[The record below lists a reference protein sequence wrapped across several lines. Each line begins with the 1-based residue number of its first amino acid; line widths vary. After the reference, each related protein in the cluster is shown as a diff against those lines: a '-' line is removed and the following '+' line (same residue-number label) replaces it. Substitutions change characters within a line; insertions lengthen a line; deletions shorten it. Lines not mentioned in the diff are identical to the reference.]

1 MDIDSNYVIHK
12 IGGKIRSYR
21 KAKNLRLVDIATAS
35 GISAAMVSKIEN
47 GRIIPTIPTLF
58 EIIRVLNVE
67 PEDFFAGISSNKF
80 AGYIVIREA
89 DYVPYVK
96 EENAIGFNYRSILE
110 HHHNGSAF
118 QISLVELLP
127 GSNRPPVTTAAFE
140 YLYVINGQIDYHLGD
155 QVFDLKQGD
164 SVFFDGNIPH
174 VPVNNTQE
182 KVLYL
187 VLYLFTQEK
196 TF

>member
-1 MDIDSNYVIHK
+1 MEIDSNYVIHK

-21 KAKNLRLVDIATAS
+21 KAKNLRLVDIATSS

-58 EIIRVLNVE
+58 DIIRVLNVE

-80 AGYIVIREA
+80 AGCLVIREA
-89 DYVPYVK
+89 DYIPYVK

-110 HHHNGSAF
+110 HTHNGSAF

-127 GSNRPPVTTAAFE
+127 GSSRPPVTTAAFE
-140 YLYVINGQIDYHLGD
+140 YLYVINGKIDYQLGD
-155 QVFDLKQGD
+155 QSIPLNKGD
-164 SVFFDGNIPH
+164 SIFFDGHIPH
-174 VPVNNTQE
+174 VPVNNTQD
-182 KVLYL
+182 KILYL
-187 VLYLFTQEK
+187 VLYLFTPEK